1 MTTLNIYD
9 MTISQRM
16 TSGHNL
22 TVRNKESA
30 VGLEERRNRE
40 KKGRKNA
47 ILKAARKLFFE
58 KGFQSIT
65 VETIAKE
72 AELSKGAVYLYFKS
86 KEEIYAQILM
96 NDIEKFNNSLS
107 ITFEKDKSA
116 ADMLKHFTEVYISFF
131 LNDRELFR
139 ILMTFMLHTDQLSFS
154 GELSSELIK
163 TTNKPINVID
173 QIFQKGIDSGE
184 FLPHVNSWQCRNA
197 LWGLMNGIMSLH
209 IFTGKEDTRNNRV
222 RSTVGE
228 GLDLII
234 RGLLSNQSF
243 NKIKK

>member
-1 MTTLNIYD
+1 VNIHE
-9 MTISQRM
+9 MTISQRV
-16 TSGHNL
+16 TVSHYL
-22 TVRNKESA
+22 TIRHKESV

-65 VETIAKE
+65 VENIAKE

-96 NDIEKFNNSLS
+96 NDIDKFNNSLS
-107 ITFEKDKSA
+107 NIFRNDENA
-116 ADMLKHFTEVYISFF
+116 AEMLKRFVEVYISFF

-139 ILMTFMLHTDQLSFS
+139 ILMTFMLHTDHLNFS
-154 GELSSELIK
+154 RELSAELIK

-173 QIFQKGIDSGE
+173 QIFQKGIESGE
-184 FLPHVNSWQCRNA
+184 FLPHINTRQNRNA
-197 LWGLMNGIMSLH
+197 LWGLINGIISLH
-209 IFTGKEDTRNNRV
+209 IFTGRESTRDMRI

-228 GLDLII
+228 VLDLII
-234 RGLLSNQSF
+234 RGLSSNHSF
-243 NKIKK
+243 NKIK